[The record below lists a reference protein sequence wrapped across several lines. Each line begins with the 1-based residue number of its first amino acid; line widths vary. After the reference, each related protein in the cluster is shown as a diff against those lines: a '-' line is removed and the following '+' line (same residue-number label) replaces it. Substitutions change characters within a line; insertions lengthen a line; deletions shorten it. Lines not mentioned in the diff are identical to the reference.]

1 MPKLYLEAKAFP
13 SFPVKP
19 FSAVPAG
26 GQNDNADKTNRSFIM
41 GASKPSQTWC
51 KRSLVAALF
60 RCTAFHAMATRGT

>member
-1 MPKLYLEAKAFP
+1 MPKLYLEAKAFNT
-13 SFPVKP
+13 FQHKP

-26 GQNDNADKTNRSFIM
+26 GQNDNADTNERSFIM
-41 GASKPSQTWC
+41 GASKPPQTWC